1 MQRKLYLEGELAEKY
16 GHSMTV
22 HAESVSDA
30 LRLIEVNNSDFKQY
44 LVDSTE
50 RGVDFA
56 VEVAGEEIEY
66 EEELLLPLTKGDITI
81 TAVPAGGGGG
91 FKKVLTGVLILAAMV
106 MAPYAIAG
114 AAHGVGAGAVFASA
128 AGTYGI
134 TGAIALGLGSLNVLG
149 LMVAMVGVSL
159 AMSGLQEMMAPDPA
173 TDNDQESSYL
183 FNGAEQNLI
192 EGDPVP
198 VLYGR
203 LQIPGQPVNFEVTN
217 ANPASSYY
225 YGMYNRNQSGASGGG
240 VPLAWVVNPQAY
252 I

>member
-1 MQRKLYLEGELAEKY
+1 MQRKLYLEGELGEKY

-30 LRLIEVNNSDFKQY
+30 LRLLDVNNPDFKEY
-44 LVDSTE
+44 MLNCSD
-50 RGVDFA
+50 RGVEFG
-56 VEVAGEEIEY
+56 VEIAGEEIEH
-66 EEELLLPLTKGDITI
+66 EDEILLPIRTGDITV
-81 TAVPAGGGGG
+81 TAIPAGGGGG
-91 FKKVLTGVLILAAMV
+91 FKKVLTGILIVMAVAFAPYLAAGGAQAGLAGAFAYV
-106 MAPYAIAG
+106 AGGGWIAG
-114 AAHGVGAGAVFASA
+114 LAA
-128 AGTYGI
+128 AGWM
-134 TGAIALGLGSLNVLG
+134 GLA
-149 LMVAMVGVSL
+149 VAAVGVSI
-159 AMSGLQEMMAPDPA
+159 AMSGMQEMMAPDPA

>member
-1 MQRKLYLEGELAEKY
+1 MQRKLYLEGELGEKY

-30 LRLIEVNNSDFKQY
+30 LRLLEANNSDFKQY
-44 LVDSTE
+44 FVDCTE
-50 RGVDFA
+50 RGVDFG
-56 VEVAGEEIEY
+56 VEIAGEEIEH
-66 EEELLLPLTKGDITI
+66 EDELLLPITKGDITI
-81 TAVPAGGGGG
+81 TAIPAGGGGG
-91 FKKVLTGVLILAAMV
+91 FKKVLTGLLIIAAV
-106 MAPYAIAG
+106 VVAPYM
-114 AAHGVGAGAVFASA
+114 AAHGFIGGLSAFAGV
-128 AGTYGI
+128 AGQIGLG
-134 TGAIALGLGSLNVLG
+134 GAIGLGLTATGFMG
-149 LMVAMVGVSL
+149 LAIAAVGVSI

-217 ANPASSYY
+217 ANPASSYG
-225 YGMYNRNQSGASGGG
+225 YGMYNRQQWAASGGG
-240 VPLAWVVNPQAY
+240 VPIVWQINPMAY

>member
-1 MQRKLYLEGELAEKY
+1 MQRKLYLEGELGEKY

-22 HAESVSDA
+22 HAESVTDA
-30 LRLIEVNNSDFKQY
+30 LRLLEVNNSDFRQY
-44 LVDSTE
+44 FVDCTE
-50 RGVDFA
+50 RGVDFG
-56 VEVAGEEIEY
+56 VEIAGEEIEH
-66 EEELLLPLTKGDITI
+66 EDELLLPITKGDITI
-81 TAVPAGGGGG
+81 TAIPAGGGGG
-91 FKKVLTGVLILAAMV
+91 FKKVLTGLLIIAAV
-106 MAPYAIAG
+106 VVAPYM
-114 AAHGVGAGAVFASA
+114 AAHGFLGGLSAFAGVAGQVGLSTAIGFGLTA
-128 AGTYGI
+128 
-134 TGAIALGLGSLNVLG
+134 TGFMGLAIA
-149 LMVAMVGVSL
+149 AVGVSI

-225 YGMYNRNQSGASGGG
+225 YGMYNRNNSGASGGG

>member
-1 MQRKLYLEGELAEKY
+1 MQRKLYLEGELGEKY

-30 LRLIEVNNSDFKQY
+30 LRLLEVNNSDFRQY
-44 LVDSTE
+44 FVDCTE
-50 RGVDFA
+50 RGVDFG
-56 VEVAGEEIEY
+56 VEIAGEEIEH
-66 EEELLLPLTKGDITI
+66 EDELLLPITKGDITI
-81 TAVPAGGGGG
+81 TAIPAGGGGG
-91 FKKVLTGVLILAAMV
+91 FKKVLTGLLIIAAV
-106 MAPYAIAG
+106 VVAPYM
-114 AAHGVGAGAVFASA
+114 AAHGFLGGLSAFAGVAGQVGL
-128 AGTYGI
+128 GTAIGFGLTA
-134 TGAIALGLGSLNVLG
+134 TGFMGLAIA
-149 LMVAMVGVSL
+149 AVGVSI

-217 ANPASSYY
+217 ASPAGSYA
-225 YGMYNRNQSGASGGG
+225 YGMYNRNQYGASGGATPT
-240 VPLAWVVNPQAY
+240 VWVINPMVY
-252 I
+252 

>member
-1 MQRKLYLEGELAEKY
+1 MQRKLYLEGELGEKY

-30 LRLIEVNNSDFKQY
+30 LRLLEANNPDFKQY
-44 LVDSTE
+44 MYDCND
-50 RGVDFA
+50 RGIEFG
-56 VEVAGEEIEY
+56 VEIADEEIEH
-66 EEELLLPLTKGDITI
+66 EDEILLPIKTGDITV
-81 TAVPAGGGGG
+81 TAIPAGGGGG
-91 FKKVLTGVLILAAMV
+91 FKKVLTGLLIIAAVVL
-106 MAPYAIAG
+106 APYV
-114 AAHGVGAGAVFASA
+114 AAHGLAGGLSAFAGVAGQVGL
-128 AGTYGI
+128 GTAIGFGLTA
-134 TGAIALGLGSLNVLG
+134 TGWMGLAIA
-149 LMVAMVGVSL
+149 AVGVSI

-217 ANPASSYY
+217 ANPASSYG
-225 YGMYNRNQSGASGGG
+225 YGMYNRQQWAASGGG
-240 VPLAWVVNPQAY
+240 IPTVYVINPMAY

>member
-1 MQRKLYLEGELAEKY
+1 MQRKLYLEGELGEKY

-30 LRLIEVNNSDFKQY
+30 LRLLDVNNPDFRKY
-44 LVDSTE
+44 MLDCND
-50 RGVDFA
+50 RGIEFG
-56 VEVAGEEIEY
+56 VEIADEEIEY
-66 EEELLLPLTKGDITI
+66 EDEILLPLTKGDITI

-91 FKKVLTGVLILAAMV
+91 FKKVLTGILIV
-106 MAPYAIAG
+106 MAVVLAPHIAAAGSLSGGLASFGYAASAFG
-114 AAHGVGAGAVFASA
+114 MSGAVMASISA
-128 AGTYGI
+128 AGFLGM
-134 TGAIALGLGSLNVLG
+134 AVAL
-149 LMVAMVGVSL
+149 VGVSI

-183 FNGAEQNLI
+183 FNGAEQNVI

-217 ANPASSYY
+217 ANPASSYH
-225 YGMYNRNQSGASGGG
+225 YGMYNRQQWAASGGG
-240 VPLAWVVNPQAY
+240 FPFIYVINPMAY
-252 I
+252 